1 MKSKY
6 LAIPLIAVIID
17 QFIKSIV
24 RAYFYTH
31 RISDFTVI
39 PNFLSLVDS
48 YNPGGAFGIL
58 QNTPTLFLALST
70 IFSLAALILLVSV
83 FKTTTPVLWGL
94 GLVAGGAIGN
104 LVDRARYGSVY
115 DFIDCYIGTYHWPAF
130 NAADAFIVI
139 GTGLLLFS
147 IMRGKKT
154 STAETT
160 ENAEGN

>member
-31 RISDFTVI
+31 GISDLTLI
-39 PNFLSLVDS
+39 PGFLNLVDS
-48 YNPGGAFGIL
+48 YNSGGAFGIL
-58 QNTPTLFLALST
+58 QNTPALFLIIST

-104 LVDRARYGSVY
+104 LIDRARYGSVY
-115 DFIDCYIGTYHWPAF
+115 DFIDCYIGAYHWPAF
-130 NAADAFIVI
+130 NAADAFIVM
-139 GTGLLLFS
+139 GTGLIIFS
-147 IMRGKKT
+147 IMRGKKISAT
-154 STAETT
+154 ETT
-160 ENAEGN
+160 EDAERN